1 PHNKDA
7 FLAFSIGSRSCL
19 GRKFA
24 ETESVAALAML
35 ISRYEIK
42 VDEEKFPPIPGESV
56 LEREA
61 RLLDPVQHITLAPA
75 RLPLVFKRRF

>member
-24 ETESVAALAML
+24 ETESVAALTML